1 MASSLPGVTPSPIQV
16 SSVKPPTLDLKLRVK
31 QAFVNV
37 VEGESL
43 RNKWLTASGLENMI
57 KHRYAFRDASNF
69 TLTAMNKV
77 ISKLNGTIDTHD
89 VTNVTGQFR
98 LYKTIKLDGKYTKV
112 CFYYITDLGHSFIG
126 EVPPTNDP
134 AGWTAFYERA
144 HVAGEERLTRSRA
157 RAKKSR
163 HWDDIDSALLE
174 FNSLTDFD
182 VRLKGEGVA
191 YEVSSFWES
200 KEAKNLFNPKD
211 DETVEDALDRR
222 IELLDKV
229 VNDSNGYKLI
239 LVGVVFR
246 FQGGAE
252 LDAASWD

>member
-112 CFYYITDLGHSFIG
+112 CFYYITDLGHSFIEG
-126 EVPPTNDP
+126 LEARLNHGRGSIRESVWNWFERGRVVELVPDV
-134 AGWTAFYERA
+134 
-144 HVAGEERLTRSRA
+144 HSTRECR
-157 RAKKSR
+157 
-163 HWDDIDSALLE
+163 
-174 FNSLTDFD
+174 
-182 VRLKGEGVA
+182 
-191 YEVSSFWES
+191 
-200 KEAKNLFNPKD
+200 
-211 DETVEDALDRR
+211 
-222 IELLDKV
+222 
-229 VNDSNGYKLI
+229 
-239 LVGVVFR
+239 
-246 FQGGAE
+246 
-252 LDAASWD
+252 